1 MEKKV
6 EQINDTEIELRI
18 KSKKELLE
26 IELKTLCDKIQ
37 IIKTELNKYN
47 SILKVLNQQEPIQD
61 SRQAKQAIIKIL
73 LDNLKT
79 NETITRKKIESIL
92 SSNQISV
99 NSYVLTNYIH
109 HLKKHNFFT
118 QPSRGLFKYTGKTLE

>member
-26 IELKTLCDKIQ
+26 TELKTLCDKIQ
-37 IIKTELNKYN
+37 TIKTELNKYN

-61 SRQAKQAIIKIL
+61 SRQAKQAIIKI
-73 LDNLKT
+73 
-79 NETITRKKIESIL
+79 S
-92 SSNQISV
+92 
-99 NSYVLTNYIH
+99 
-109 HLKKHNFFT
+109 
-118 QPSRGLFKYTGKTLE
+118 

>member
-1 MEKKV
+1 M
-6 EQINDTEIELRI
+6 EQIDDTEIKSTI
-18 KSKKELLE
+18 KLKKETLE
-26 IELKTLCDKIQ
+26 IELKDLCKKIDAIQ
-37 IIKTELNKYN
+37 KELNKYN
-47 SILKVLNQQEPIQD
+47 SLLKILNQQEPIQD
-61 SRQAKQAIIKIL
+61 SRQAKQVRIKIL

-92 SSNQISV
+92 SNNQLSV

-118 QPSRGLFKYTGKTLE
+118 QTSRGLFKYTGKTIE